1 MMYIFLA
8 LTFGQE
14 VGISM
19 SLSNILFKFSII
31 FQVELVWV
39 SRISFAKNEL
49 INSRGNTGP
58 S

>member
-1 MMYIFLA
+1 MYIFLA

-14 VGISM
+14 VGVSM

-39 SRISFAKNEL
+39 SSISFVKNEL
-49 INSRGNTGP
+49 IMGRGNTGP
-58 S
+58 